1 MANGH
6 INGLALLIITGKQIK
21 TTMNQHLTSIRMAI
35 TKSQMIT
42 STSEDVEKQE
52 TFYIVGGKVN

>member
-21 TTMNQHLTSIRMAI
+21 TTMKHQLTSIRMAI
-35 TKSQMIT
+35 MKSQNIT
-42 STSEDVEKQE
+42 SASKDVEK
-52 TFYIVGGKVN
+52 